1 MLQCRELISLI
12 VLISFQDI
20 DLFFSIFLW
29 EFKEMIQ
36 RAKGLSCY
44 KDFKVKLTKPQEEN
58 WTIITRQLK
67 QYTEI
72 LHYTNSFRR

>member
-1 MLQCRELISLI
+1 MLQCGELISLI

-20 DLFFSIFLW
+20 DLFFSIFLYK
-29 EFKEMIQ
+29 FKEMKQ

-67 QYTEI
+67 QFYRNPLQYQLI
-72 LHYTNSFRR
+72 